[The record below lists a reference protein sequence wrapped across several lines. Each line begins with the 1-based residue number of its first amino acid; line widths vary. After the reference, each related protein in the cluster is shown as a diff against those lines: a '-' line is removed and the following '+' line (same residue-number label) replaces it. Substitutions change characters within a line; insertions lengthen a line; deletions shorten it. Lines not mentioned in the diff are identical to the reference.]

1 MENGKACVYFFK
13 QMNASGSEKSDGYD
27 SKILDDVYDWEREE
41 VEEIIWKE
49 FQKGKDGDLTV
60 FCQEMFA
67 KGLL

>member
-1 MENGKACVYFFK
+1 MAACMYFFK
-13 QMNASGSEKSDGYD
+13 QMNASGLEKSDGYE
-27 SKILDDVYDWEREE
+27 SKSLDEVYGWEREE

-49 FQKGKDGDLTV
+49 FQKGKDGDLAV